1 MRTYWDPSDRM
12 LLRERVQRVRADS
25 QRGWGKM
32 TSHQMVCHVADAF
45 RAAMREIEVTPR
57 GGLEWFVRWPA
68 LYLPTSWPQGYP
80 APKELDQLRGYGTAP
95 VDFLRDRDELLR
107 VMERFVPE
115 AVRTS
120 RHPLW
125 GRMTEWE
132 WGRWGYLHTDHHL
145 RQFGV

>member
-1 MRTYWDPSDRM
+1 
-12 LLRERVQRVRADS
+12 
-25 QRGWGKM
+25 
-32 TSHQMVCHVADAF
+32 
-45 RAAMREIEVTPR
+45 
-57 GGLEWFVRWPA
+57 
-68 LYLPTSWPQGYP
+68 
-80 APKELDQLRGYGTAP
+80 
-95 VDFLRDRDELLR
+95 LLR